1 MTIRPVK
8 STDRDVWL
16 RMRVALWPEQSQTEL
31 GIEVDHFLRG
41 TKSSLLTAVFVHA
54 DAQDQLTGFI
64 ELFIRNVA
72 EGCNGATPHV
82 EGWYVSPDWR
92 NQGVGRA
99 LINAAEAWA
108 RSRGFNELASDTTAD
123 NELSQRVH
131 QRLGF
136 EITERSVHFRK
147 PLEPLNGSLAGQVEA
162 KAEID
167 RLSES
172 FFGLFSNRDGAPD
185 LERIFDLFVPNGL
198 LAKCTG
204 PDPEISTLRQFIAP
218 RQDLLTNGTLTEFSE
233 SESSESTQ
241 IFGNVAQRI
250 STYQKSGCLDG
261 VPFSTRGVKTFQFVR
276 TRTGWRILSV
286 TWDDERD
293 GLAIEELS

>member
-16 RMRVALWPEQSQTEL
+16 QMRAALWPEQTETEL
-31 GIEVDHFLRG
+31 GIEADHFLRG
-41 TKSSLLTAVFVHA
+41 SKSSLLTAVFVHA
-54 DAQDQLTGFI
+54 DEQDHLTGFI

-72 EGCNGATPHV
+72 EGCDGPAPHV
-82 EGWYVSPDWR
+82 EGWYVRPDSR
-92 NQGVGRA
+92 NRGVGRA
-99 LINAAEAWA
+99 LMNAAGTWA

-131 QRLGF
+131 QKLGF

-147 PLEPLNGSLAGQVEA
+147 ALEASESNQVEA
-162 KAEID
+162 SKTGID
-167 RLSES
+167 RLTDS
-172 FFGLFSNRDGAPD
+172 FFALFCNRDGAPE

-198 LAKCTG
+198 IAKCTG
-204 PDPEISTLRQFIAP
+204 PDPEISTLHEFIAP
-218 RQDLLTNGTLTEFSE
+218 RQELLTSGTLTEFSE
-233 SESSESTQ
+233 SETSERTQ
-241 IFGNVAQRI
+241 IFGNIAQRI

-261 VPFSTRGVKTFQFVR
+261 VPFTTRGVKTFQFVK
-276 TRTGWRILSV
+276 TRLGWRIFSV

-293 GLAIEELS
+293 GLAIEELA